1 MDAKW
6 IFYSFAGFTFIKGCD
21 ILNSIIFLAPSNGG
35 TNMKKDTVK
44 GIRLVYGIV
53 LSVFS
58 VIVGFCLIV
67 ACIGIYRSGGEQI
80 YTAQKVIDAFSKIA
94 APVYLF
100 LALLLGSFIVN
111 LSLPVEN
118 NKKKPEKNYAA
129 ILARLLE
136 KRNMESCDPAL
147 KDAIAYQRKLR
158 KQNKILSLLLLA
170 AGSISFLVYGMNPAN
185 FHQTEIN
192 GSMVKAVTLLL
203 CLLVIPFIFA
213 VFTAYHAKKSLQK
226 EIELVKQMPVSDYK
240 PAAPAKSCGC
250 KKFPVSVVV
259 LVLAVALLVYGFYA
273 GGTADVLTKAINICT
288 ECVGLG

>member
-1 MDAKW
+1 
-6 IFYSFAGFTFIKGCD
+6 
-21 ILNSIIFLAPSNGG
+21 
-35 TNMKKDTVK
+35 MKKDTVK

-53 LSVFS
+53 LSVFA
-58 VIVGFCLIV
+58 VIAGICLIA

-80 YTAQKVIDAFSKIA
+80 YTAQKVVEAFSKIA
-94 APVYLF
+94 VPVYLF
-100 LALLLGSFIVN
+100 LALLLGSFIVD
-111 LSLPVEN
+111 LSLPVES

-129 ILARLLE
+129 ILDRLLE
-136 KRNMESCDPAL
+136 KRNVENCDPAL
-147 KDAIAYQRKLR
+147 KEAIGYQRKLR

-170 AGSISFLVYGMNPAN
+170 AGSISFLVYGVNPAN

-213 VFTAYHAKKSLQK
+213 VFTAYHTKKSLQK
-226 EIELVKQMPVSDYK
+226 EIELVKQIPVGDYQS
-240 PAAPAKSCGC
+240 AAPAKSCGC

-259 LVLAVALLVYGFYA
+259 LVLAVILLVYGFYA